1 MPMERIV
8 RLQIADTYFYYP
20 QNCGISENSR
30 LAA

>member
-8 RLQIADTYFYYP
+8 RLQIADTCFYYS
-20 QNCGISENSR
+20 QNRGISENSR